1 MAAKKK
7 IEQSTVARLV
17 SLAKVAIVV
26 RYLGLLQLSVEG
38 DLSAQVQR
46 LQSWLEARTAKAEP
60 ELDPFVQICAC
71 DGVGHAAFISCPFC
85 GDTETDDGQTEA
97 ERRKRVGTEE
107 QAIALLLSRWPA
119 GFDRVVPAPPA
130 AVVKTSPAEVAT
142 RKRTRSAAAAAA
154 KVVESP
160 VASAVE
166 VAEAQAGWSEEQNAA
181 VEKLTQGVVSV
192 ARAFQAVLDRE
203 PSEALSIAAI
213 LDEVVSGAD
222 SLDRM
227 VVQAALQMLVES
239 GRAVKVGAMYR
250 STKAMGVEPEEDAD
264 DDGARDGVEPEDGEG
279 GDILTSQEMGLPPDS
294 HVHIEEGPASG
305 TVEELDRTITEIHRL
320 HGSVAIS
327 LYDQGVLCHRLI
339 SSQLYLQ
346 RRDITGNPVYKT
358 FAQFATAELWIG
370 KAHAY
375 QLAMIS
381 QKYTRVQI
389 EDPKLGVR
397 KLIVLLA
404 IKDEPTRHAMADAAR
419 VSGVSAAA
427 VQRSVEALKPAP
439 EPEEEA
445 DDTDG
450 DEAPPSSGK
459 AQETAGKR
467 EATPSK
473 GPAAKVT
480 PREQRITAAL
490 VPGMLTIPMMQRK
503 KGKGDP
509 KPARKL
515 EQDPWCRQEL
525 PNGVVVEYRVFTG
538 PGGILQLAIETTR
551 SSA

>member
-7 IEQSTVARLV
+7 IDQSVVARLV
-17 SLAKVAIVV
+17 GLAKVAIVV
-26 RYLGLLQLSVEG
+26 RYLGLLQLSIEG
-38 DLSAQVQR
+38 DLPAQVMR

-97 ERRKRVGTEE
+97 ERRKKVGTEE

-130 AVVKTSPAEVAT
+130 VVVKTSPGEVAT
-142 RKRTRSAAAAAA
+142 RKKTRSAAAAAA
-154 KVVESP
+154 KVVEPP
-160 VASAVE
+160 VLPAVPDPTPVDE
-166 VAEAQAGWSEEQNAA
+166 VA
-181 VEKLTQGVVSV
+181 K
-192 ARAFQAVLDRE
+192 AFAEVLDRDPE
-203 PSEALSIAAI
+203 EALSLAAI
-213 LDEVVSGAD
+213 VDADVEGFDNATPIDREVVK
-222 SLDRM
+222 
-227 VVQAALQMLVES
+227 AALQLLVED

-250 STKAMGVEPEEDAD
+250 SAKAVGAEPEEEAD
-264 DDGARDGVEPEDGEG
+264 DDGERDSVEPEDGEG
-279 GDILTSQEMGLPPDS
+279 AEVQSPVEMELPLDS

-404 IKDEPTRHAMADAAR
+404 IKDEPTRHAMADVAR
-419 VSGVSAAA
+419 VSGASVTA

-439 EPEEEA
+439 EPAEEA
-445 DDTDG
+445 DDS
-450 DEAPPSSGK
+450 DEDDAPPSSGK
-459 AQETAGKR
+459 ARETPGKR

-473 GPAAKVT
+473 GPAARVT
-480 PREQRITAAL
+480 PPTQRITAAL
-490 VPGMLTIPMMQRK
+490 VPGVITIPMMQRV
-503 KGKGDP
+503 KGKAKGTP

-515 EQDPWCRQEL
+515 EQDPWARQEL
-525 PNGVVVEYRVFTG
+525 ANGVVVEYRVFAG
-538 PGGILQLAIETTR
+538 PGGILQLVIETTR
-551 SSA
+551 SGA